1 MAIGR
6 TLPYGPFQPIH
17 RPVSDN
23 AAQQSFECDPA
34 IWQLWVEFHQNIRP
48 IVTQRFPAFDEMPTR
63 DIWRHMADAEY
74 RLESLTKFG
83 DRLIDHLG
91 RSGVLAVPLAASSWD
106 KWILVFRVVTG
117 EFPNPAMEGS
127 MHQRKLWVCI
137 VHELS
142 EFYGS
147 RFIL

>member
-1 MAIGR
+1 
-6 TLPYGPFQPIH
+6 
-17 RPVSDN
+17 
-23 AAQQSFECDPA
+23 
-34 IWQLWVEFHQNIRP
+34 
-48 IVTQRFPAFDEMPTR
+48 
-63 DIWRHMADAEY
+63 MADAEY
-74 RLESLTKFG
+74 RLESLTKFR

-117 EFPNPAMEGS
+117 EFPNPAMEGP

-142 EFYGS
+142 QFYGS